1 MIALSIALAL
11 SLPLTPLDSLRSLG
25 TSRRRDPTPP
35 LLALPQPFA
44 TYDALMDFSMFFLQ
58 LSVGILG
65 LTPLVA
71 WKAVGK
77 GYYLTNL
84 AIGLAFLP
92 FAWFFRAS
100 AMGPENFPVFDAT
113 TDGIVNFL
121 VVGYG
126 VLALVAVM
134 VFWVGKG
141 RPGAWLTG
149 IASILGW
156 AAVLVDGARQAGL
169 TETPA
174 ATTPLLALNYLAG
187 AGVPVQPLKLLTI
200 LFFVFL
206 GLRLAL
212 VGVAV
217 AMDPA
222 GASEMADRSFIFLVV
237 RGLFGLGAPI
247 AMSWMIWGTV
257 AIRSTQAATGIL
269 YGVCCF
275 VLMGEAA
282 ARFILLTTGFPV

>member
-1 MIALSIALAL
+1 
-11 SLPLTPLDSLRSLG
+11 
-25 TSRRRDPTPP
+25 
-35 LLALPQPFA
+35 
-44 TYDALMDFSMFFLQ
+44 
-58 LSVGILG
+58 
-65 LTPLVA
+65 
-71 WKAVGK
+71 
-77 GYYLTNL
+77 
-84 AIGLAFLP
+84 
-92 FAWFFRAS
+92 
-100 AMGPENFPVFDAT
+100 MGPENFPVFDAT

-187 AGVPVQPLKLLTI
+187 AGVLGSVLGAMLLGHWYLVVKNLPVQPLKLLTI